1 MSSTGEPLYNDLSDS
16 SRTQE
21 AYPQKSIQKE
31 KQILFFKLRE
41 KTEERQ
47 ESLAFAL
54 YTSGGKRAT
63 QYLLGTHNKSLTL
76 IMLLYVLSDLILF
89 YFSFKL
95 YNRGNLSHCNFS
107 EPCRFW
113 ISKLKMEFKLVVNSL
128 FTNATYKWTRVRHS
142 WAHSTRGSKWV
153 FLLIALHLRSLST
166 IFQSICSRL
175 KLPGSNPS

>member
-1 MSSTGEPLYNDLSDS
+1 MSSSTGEPLYNDLSDS

-31 KQILFFKLRE
+31 KKILFFKLRE

-47 ESLAFAL
+47 ESLTFAL

-95 YNRGNLSHCNFS
+95 YNRGNLSYCNFS
-107 EPCRFW
+107 EPCRF
-113 ISKLKMEFKLVVNSL
+113 
-128 FTNATYKWTRVRHS
+128 
-142 WAHSTRGSKWV
+142 
-153 FLLIALHLRSLST
+153 
-166 IFQSICSRL
+166 
-175 KLPGSNPS
+175 

>member
-1 MSSTGEPLYNDLSDS
+1 MSSSTGEPLYNDLSDS

-31 KQILFFKLRE
+31 KKILFFKLRE

-47 ESLAFAL
+47 ESLTFAL
-54 YTSGGKRAT
+54 YTSGGERAT
-63 QYLLGTHNKSLTL
+63 QYLLDTHNKSLTL

-107 EPCRFW
+107 EPCRF
-113 ISKLKMEFKLVVNSL
+113 
-128 FTNATYKWTRVRHS
+128 
-142 WAHSTRGSKWV
+142 
-153 FLLIALHLRSLST
+153 
-166 IFQSICSRL
+166 
-175 KLPGSNPS
+175 